1 MKQLITAVILTA
13 TAITAQASQFDKPL
27 GQVGFTKTGVT
38 YENGTK
44 NTVYTKSM
52 EFKTCNSFIRGLS
65 TSMGSVPRNMI
76 ENNEI
81 RLVMWNADFGKLMIG
96 CSTRSKK
103 AVVTV
108 IEG

>member
-1 MKQLITAVILTA
+1 MKLITALILSV

-27 GQVGFTKTGVT
+27 SQNGFTKTGVT

-65 TSMGSVPRNMI
+65 TSMGVPRNMI

-96 CSTRSKK
+96 CSTRTKK
-103 AVVTV
+103 SVVTV